1 MFVRITLSFLFFLLF
16 FSEAQSQVNSAQK
29 LEFNE
34 LPVQFLQVVKNY
46 PLINP
51 AYAAVDSG
59 VNIVSGNK
67 MNFGAYRIFRTN
79 YLSATVR
86 MRGASRDSVSPN
98 NHGIGLAALTD
109 KEGEFINRNRLY
121 LTYAYKISLTQN
133 FHLSTGISLGMA
145 NYAIQ
150 GSNISPSGSA
160 IAPDGNVGIWMFT
173 RKSYLGVSLNQFFNS
188 RLTPIGETSVLVRHL
203 NVIAGKTVVFS
214 PFVQLKSSV
223 VVRSAKNFA
232 TDVDVV
238 NLFVVHDKLSA
249 GFNYKH
255 HKAFVF
261 MVGLESIP
269 FRQGKHQAG
278 GWFSYS
284 IPFGKYVVKSIQ
296 PYEITLTYKIL

>member
-1 MFVRITLSFLFFLLF
+1 MFLRITLSFLIFILF
-16 FSEAQSQVNSAQK
+16 CSEVRSQVNSAQK

-51 AYAAVDSG
+51 SYAAVDSG

-79 YLSATVR
+79 YLSATFR
-86 MRGASRDSVSPN
+86 LRGASRDSLSPN
-98 NHGIGLAALTD
+98 NHGLGLAAVTD

-121 LTYAYKISLTQN
+121 LTYAYKISLSQN

-145 NYAIQ
+145 NYVIQ
-150 GSNISPSGSA
+150 GSNISPSGSSM
-160 IAPDGNVGIWMFT
+160 APDGNVGIWMFT

-188 RLTPIGETSVLVRHL
+188 RLTPIGAASVLVRHV
-203 NVIAGKTVVFS
+203 NVIAGKTIVFS
-214 PFVQLKSSV
+214 PYVQLASSV
-223 VVRSAKNFA
+223 VVRAAKSFK

-238 NLFVVHDKLSA
+238 NLFLFHDKLSA

-261 MVGLESIP
+261 MLGLENIS
-269 FRQGKHQAG
+269 FRHGKHLAG

-284 IPFGKYVVKSIQ
+284 MPFGKYVVKSIQ